1 MRVLSRVDI
10 IGFVSIKFR
19 LVGLLK
25 SKKKRK
31 NLVGLKALV
40 TFLKELN
47 DFQGQRHSILE
58 KNLL

>member
-1 MRVLSRVDI
+1 MLIFSRVDI
-10 IGFVSIKFR
+10 ISFASMGFKLIR
-19 LVGLLK
+19 LLK

-31 NLVGLKALV
+31 NLANLKALV

>member
-1 MRVLSRVDI
+1 MLIFSRADI
-10 IGFVSIKFR
+10 ISFASMEFKLI
-19 LVGLLK
+19 GLLK

-31 NLVGLKALV
+31 NLVDLKALV

-47 DFQGQRHSILE
+47 DFQSQRHSILE